1 MISGMGHT
9 PLVMHVLRGRN
20 YFHVFSA
27 AVLFLLLIS
36 KVFLL
41 KADLF
46 SVMSHICHL
55 FLKFYDLLFLSHLH
69 L

>member
-1 MISGMGHT
+1 M

-36 KVFLL
+36 KVFCL
-41 KADLF
+41 KLI
-46 SVMSHICHL
+46 SLVSHICHL